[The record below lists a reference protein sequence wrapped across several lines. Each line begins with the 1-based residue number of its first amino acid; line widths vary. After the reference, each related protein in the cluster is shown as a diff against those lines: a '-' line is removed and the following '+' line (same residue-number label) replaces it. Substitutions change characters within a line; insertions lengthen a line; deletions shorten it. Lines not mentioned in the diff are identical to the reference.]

1 MLTFV
6 DGDFFDYDADIRIN
20 TVNCVGV
27 MGAGVAL
34 AFKHRYP
41 MMYDEYVDQCNKG
54 LIKPGVPT
62 VWSQEDLT
70 LKKIEIINFP
80 TKSHWKKKSEY
91 TYISDGLEWLSN
103 YLLDKK
109 DKVVTLPA
117 LGCGHGGL
125 EWEKVKEM
133 IINYL
138 DGSPSNILVFE
149 PKSSKQAGSLSLEG
163 RVKNKN
169 ASKIKVLK
177 KLSNEYPMKL
187 AGYTGKDLFVFNYKK
202 LPQDFDITL
211 VISSKP
217 DEVEMNIINKII
229 YFCAK
234 NNLSVLFGPTL
245 IEKKIA
251 LNLSRKGNLIG
262 VFLPTN
268 IFNSADELS
277 VKDSNI
283 VLLSI
288 GDPFVSFD
296 KKEYLP
302 SVISRIYLSKYT
314 IFTTPR
320 LEWLKKR
327 ENDFLSS
334 DSKLLYI
341 DYENLKDEDR
351 KSVEILGG
359 VPLSVDDMTI
369 F

>member
-1 MLTFV
+1 
-6 DGDFFDYDADIRIN
+6 
-20 TVNCVGV
+20 
-27 MGAGVAL
+27 
-34 AFKHRYP
+34 
-41 MMYDEYVDQCNKG
+41 
-54 LIKPGVPT
+54 
-62 VWSQEDLT
+62 
-70 LKKIEIINFP
+70 
-80 TKSHWKKKSEY
+80 
-91 TYISDGLEWLSN
+91 
-103 YLLDKK
+103 
-109 DKVVTLPA
+109 
-117 LGCGHGGL
+117 
-125 EWEKVKEM
+125 
-133 IINYL
+133 
-138 DGSPSNILVFE
+138 
-149 PKSSKQAGSLSLEG
+149 
-163 RVKNKN
+163 
-169 ASKIKVLK
+169 
-177 KLSNEYPMKL
+177 
-187 AGYTGKDLFVFNYKK
+187 
-202 LPQDFDITL
+202 
-211 VISSKP
+211 
-217 DEVEMNIINKII
+217 
-229 YFCAK
+229 CAK

-251 LNLSRKGNLIG
+251 LNLSRKGNVIG

-288 GDPFVSFD
+288 GDPLVSFD